1 MHSVTTEFKV
11 GLFVVIAVVLVIGG
25 YWWSFDGVKRG
36 ESAYVLNMRAP
47 TAQGLWPGTPVR
59 VAGVDVGAIE
69 TIEIEG
75 NSAHIEMKVRDRF
88 QFPTDSEAQ
97 IRSSGMLGDMFIA
110 VGVGTEDALI
120 PDGGWIEMGDE
131 PGSFDEITRQVEDIT
146 TDVAAITKVLRE
158 LAENDKNTQALEATI
173 ANVEA
178 LSHELRLMAEQNRH
192 DVDAIIDSVK
202 RLTDTM
208 DQFAT
213 EASSDVDEE
222 LEKIKDVT
230 DTLQAAMDD
239 IESVTSKI
247 DNGEGTI
254 GALIN
259 DDSTIRELND
269 TIENAN
275 SVIEGFS
282 GLHADVYYTGRWY
295 FGSQPQNLAA
305 IRAENPAFNG
315 NPLANTGSNTI
326 GIELKPQ
333 EDFWWVFEVNDY
345 PTGTVARTTRY
356 LPELG
361 EVYTEWTNEADYR
374 FTFQMAKR
382 WGDFG
387 FRLGVKE
394 NGGGVGM
401 TWYSFDDKL
410 RLEGD
415 IFDFEFGSYPVVT
428 DSGIPNLRLFAHY
441 EPVHHLYIEAG
452 TEQVILGARHGYM
465 SAFGGVGFR
474 FTDDDIKLLMATLPL
489 GF

>member
-1 MHSVTTEFKV
+1 MHSITTEFKV
-11 GLFVVIAVVLVIGG
+11 GLFVLIGAVLVIGG

-36 ESAYVLNMRAP
+36 EAAYILNLRAP
-47 TAQGLWPGTPVR
+47 TAQGLWSGTPVR

-69 TIEIEG
+69 DIAIEG
-75 NSAHIEMKVRDRF
+75 RSAHITMKVRDQH
-88 QFPTDSEAQ
+88 QFPTDSTAE

-110 VGVGTEDALI
+110 IRVGTEESLI
-120 PDGGWIEMGDE
+120 PDGGWIDLGNE

-146 TDVAAITKVLRE
+146 EDVAAITEVLRE
-158 LAENDKNTQALEATI
+158 MIEDDRNTDAIEATI

-178 LSHELRLMAEQNRH
+178 LSAELRFMAERNRA
-192 DVDAIIDSVK
+192 DVDAIVDSVR

-208 DQFAT
+208 DKMAAET
-213 EASSDVDEE
+213 SSDVDEE
-222 LEKIKDVT
+222 LEKIKEVT

-254 GALIN
+254 GALVN
-259 DDSTIRELND
+259 DDTTIREINE

-275 SVIEGFS
+275 GVIESFS

-295 FGSQPQNLAA
+295 VGSQPANLAA
-305 IRAENPAFNG
+305 IQADNPAFTG

-333 EDFWWVFEVNDY
+333 EDFWWVFEINDY
-345 PTGTVARTTRY
+345 PTGTVYRTTRY

-361 EVYTEWTNEADYR
+361 EVYTEWRNEADYR

-401 TWYSFDDKL
+401 TWYTLDDRL

-415 IFDFEFGSYPVVT
+415 IFDFEFGSYPMVT
-428 DSGIPNLRLFAHY
+428 DSGIPNLRVFAHY
-441 EPVHHLYIEAG
+441 EPVHHIYMQVG
-452 TEQVILGARHGYM
+452 GEQILLGARHGYM
-465 SAFGGVGFR
+465 SAFAGVGFR
-474 FTDDDIKLLMATLPL
+474 FTDDDIKLLLATLPL